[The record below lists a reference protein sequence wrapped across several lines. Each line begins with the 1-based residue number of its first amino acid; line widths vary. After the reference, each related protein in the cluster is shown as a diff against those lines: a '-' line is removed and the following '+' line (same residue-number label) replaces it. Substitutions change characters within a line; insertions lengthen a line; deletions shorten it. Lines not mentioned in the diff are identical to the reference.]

1 MKEKLKN
8 YVDKRYRG
16 RPAGRKSKSNN
27 DVLKSIAHI
36 AAKYELDSG
45 SLLDAFNRAW
55 INEEFQYG
63 ALNIKRRKVDQN
75 TVTFLVTLKD
85 EVVWQFPIDTN
96 ILKKCEL
103 FKHSIP
109 VIPVPLHRK
118 YEPGEKNIKELR
130 DKMRGI
136 SVNARVVEIP
146 HKRLVNTRFGFES
159 FVSNVLL
166 ADKTG
171 TIRLSLWNDRIDEVV
186 VGDTVNIDNASVNIF
201 RGKRQLR
208 IGKKGTMNVDTS
220 TRKQPL
226 LIKS

>member
-1 MKEKLKN
+1 LKEKLKN

-109 VIPVPLHRK
+109 IISEPLHRK
-118 YEPGEKNIKELR
+118 YESGEKNIEELL

-136 SVNARVVEIP
+136 SVNARVIEVPPKGLI
-146 HKRLVNTRFGFES
+146 HTRYGEES
-159 FVSNVLL
+159 YVSNILL
-166 ADKTG
+166 TDETG
-171 TIRLSLWNDRIDEVV
+171 TIRLSLWNNRIGDVA
-186 VGDTVNIDNASVNIF
+186 VGDTLKIENAKVAVF
-201 RGKRQLR
+201 QGELQRR
-208 IGKKGTMNVDTS
+208 ISRKVTMSVDTS
-220 TRKQPL
+220 TRDESI
-226 LIKS
+226 LIKH